1 MATPGAVNQ
10 AGSARAAQRA
20 EHLVETMADEAL
32 GLALEPA
39 LQRVGGLSAAV
50 ISCHASSVSG
60 SPGGRLNVKSTAMAI
75 IVSPYRATAAPP
87 SLPPSRR

>member
-60 SPGGRLNVKSTAMAI
+60 SPGGRLNVKSTAMA
-75 IVSPYRATAAPP
+75 PYAANAPYGETNASGP
-87 SLPPSRR
+87 FAM